1 MMQSFITDK
10 QHILTCPCPYV
21 NQCQGVLTMNIFY
34 IMHHKAWH
42 AKFSVVRDNILKQR
56 MQEKYI

>member
-56 MQEKYI
+56 M